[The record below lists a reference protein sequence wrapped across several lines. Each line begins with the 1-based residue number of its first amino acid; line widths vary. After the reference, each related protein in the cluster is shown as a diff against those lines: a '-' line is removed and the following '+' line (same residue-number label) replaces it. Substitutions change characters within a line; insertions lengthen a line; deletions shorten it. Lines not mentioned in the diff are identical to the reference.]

1 MLRLRNHSLKICD
14 DIDFFCFNE
23 EKILGEDYSQKI
35 GLNLHGFIGSKAT
48 LIRISFGGTCV
59 WLSATER
66 LKNGVFKQPK
76 RRSVEIDRGD
86 QRVCISRAFRHDK
99 LNPSRLSRSLCP
111 PIEESEDF

>member
-1 MLRLRNHSLKICD
+1 MILISFVLTKKK
-14 DIDFFCFNE
+14 FW
-23 EKILGEDYSQKI
+23 EKISRENWFKFTR
-35 GLNLHGFIGSKAT
+35 FIRSKAT

-59 WLSATER
+59 WLSVTER
-66 LKNGVFKQPK
+66 LKSGVFKQPK

-111 PIEESEDF
+111 P